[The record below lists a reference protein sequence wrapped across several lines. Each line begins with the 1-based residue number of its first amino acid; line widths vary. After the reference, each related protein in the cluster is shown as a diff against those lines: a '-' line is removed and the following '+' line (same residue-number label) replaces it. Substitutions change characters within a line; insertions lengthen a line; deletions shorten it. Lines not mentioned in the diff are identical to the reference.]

1 MLWWMV
7 TKGKPAETP
16 EEKSF
21 FQKKLEDYGR
31 QIEDTMVRG
40 HFLKAFKDRIW
51 ARSGS
56 RQFTAGTTRSNQ
68 RATARSSGSA
78 QEVLQSREAILLAVL
93 LTHPSLYDHIGERL
107 GKTGFSAVELDK
119 LRQETLN
126 TLAHHPSLDS
136 AGLEHQLRESGFTGI
151 LSSLLSPKVYDHAF
165 FARPETDDEMARKGW
180 EETFNLYHQRDLQA
194 EIQEAKA
201 DLAGEMTTESME
213 RFRAL
218 KAQEHQTQDF

>member
-1 MLWWMV
+1 
-7 TKGKPAETP
+7 
-16 EEKSF
+16 
-21 FQKKLEDYGR
+21 
-31 QIEDTMVRG
+31 
-40 HFLKAFKDRIW
+40 
-51 ARSGS
+51 
-56 RQFTAGTTRSNQ
+56 
-68 RATARSSGSA
+68 
-78 QEVLQSREAILLAVL
+78 
-93 LTHPSLYDHIGERL
+93 
-107 GKTGFSAVELDK
+107 
-119 LRQETLN
+119 
-126 TLAHHPSLDS
+126 
-136 AGLEHQLRESGFTGI
+136 LRESGFTGI